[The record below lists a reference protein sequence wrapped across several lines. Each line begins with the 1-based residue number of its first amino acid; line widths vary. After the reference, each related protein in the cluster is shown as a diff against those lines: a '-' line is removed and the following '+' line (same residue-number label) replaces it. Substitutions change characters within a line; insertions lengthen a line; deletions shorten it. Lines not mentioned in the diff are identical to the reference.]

1 MIPSVARFLQRG
13 KHTVPMHYTTQ
24 SQQLT
29 TCPQCDNIVL
39 IDAEF
44 CNICGKRLRSASN
57 NAVPGTLPST
67 YTSSIHAPDDDLYE
81 EDEYD
86 EDDDQELDAVGN
98 HSQSEIA
105 LAPGEIQMF
114 LRHLQEQAASIERYF
129 PAQLPNKTQKV
140 MAWKKQLQ
148 RALSCAELFER
159 PQLQEIESGAALK
172 LRHHLAEATRALDF
186 TREYTVKLIGHT
198 GAGKSTLLA
207 ALLGRDIFPRMAGGA
222 VTGARTRVRLCWEQE
237 PEEMRVHF
245 LTRAQ
250 FDALLKQTQKSI
262 QAATSQHARDALST
276 ELGILLKASEA
287 FAERYLKSD
296 QPHIEVI
303 PRERWKEES
312 NRYIEEPPRD
322 SDEPRLIRLID
333 YVEYTIRASSH
344 ALLPPGSVLV
354 DLPGGSAGQVRH
366 DAVLRNEL
374 SNVDAVLIVVG
385 NNRFGDDERT
395 QRIFE
400 LIRRR
405 VIEGRSPEVAARM
418 VFLVVTHWDE
428 ITASASLEKALGSL
442 RPLLRE
448 LPANYSNFHHH
459 GPGNGY
465 FFYPI
470 RGNDALLARLG
481 LERQPLDVDRLQEG
495 RDYAGRILSVYPD
508 LLKLDPTLPP
518 TAAAQDYQ
526 KVSGKQ
532 HDAMLRLSGLPE
544 LIADLQAFLTNN
556 RYDVQLRQA
565 ETQLAMGLQLLEDLC
580 WERLNQLGVN
590 CQDFQELSYE
600 MSMRQSKRSALRFEQ
615 LQQRTHEMHSAWQ
628 DALKQFDLAISIE
641 QNAFHQAL
649 QTAHDRA
656 ARRVKIR
663 ILQGHF
669 DLYIKVGK
677 NSLSES
683 PAMEIGSRWT
693 DIDGWSLIKALR
705 VSFSSALEREL
716 NDPARALAE
725 AFLIPIA
732 HKEELDGS
740 LNITQVAL
748 GEYGGELDEIQKSY
762 NRLKRGIREKARDI
776 CLYVTMGELL
786 NEEKYAPAKDDPAVG
801 ALYRLISASGK
812 PEDIM
817 QQARQLMG
825 PILDVICGQLA
836 ESTERRI
843 AHLFRYELDKLE
855 VRQVYENERLDTP
868 PSDLP
873 GGFAD
878 LVNRLYSLLTER
890 VLTSETLREQLD
902 TLQAQ
907 REANVDHWVAMIQDT
922 EALKTVR

>member
-1 MIPSVARFLQRG
+1 
-13 KHTVPMHYTTQ
+13 MHYITQ
-24 SQQLT
+24 SQRVT
-29 TCPQCDNIVL
+29 TCPQCDNVVL

-57 NAVPGTLPST
+57 NAAPGALPSSHA
-67 YTSSIHAPDDDLYE
+67 SSILASDDDQYE
-81 EDEYD
+81 DDEYG
-86 EDDDQELDAVGN
+86 EDDDQELEQS
-98 HSQSEIA
+98 SQGELAPAPSEI
-105 LAPGEIQMF
+105 LTL
-114 LRHLQEQAASIERYF
+114 LRRLQEQAIHIERYF
-129 PAQLPNKTQKV
+129 PAQLPDKAQKV
-140 MAWKKQLQ
+140 TAWKKQLQ

-159 PQLQEIESGAALK
+159 PQLQLIESEAALK
-172 LRHHLAEATRALDF
+172 LRHHLAEATHALDF

-222 VTGARTRVRLCWEQE
+222 VTGVRTRVRLCGEQE
-237 PEEMRVHF
+237 AEEMRVHF

-250 FDALLKQTQKSI
+250 FDTLLRQTQRGI
-262 QAATSQHARDALST
+262 QDAASQHTREALSI

-287 FAERYLKSD
+287 FAEHYLSNEE
-296 QPHIEVI
+296 PYIEVI
-303 PRERWKEES
+303 PRERWREES
-312 NRYIEEPPRD
+312 SCYIEEPPRD
-322 SDEPRLIRLID
+322 SAEPRLIRLID
-333 YVEYTIRASSH
+333 YVEYTIRADSH
-344 ALLPPGSVLV
+344 PFLPPGSVLV

-366 DAVLRNEL
+366 DSVLRHEL
-374 SNVDAVLIVVG
+374 SNVDAILVVVG

-395 QRIFE
+395 QHIFE
-400 LIRRR
+400 LVKQR
-405 VIEGRSPEVAARM
+405 VIQGRSPEVAARM
-418 VFLVVTHWDE
+418 VFLAVTHWDE
-428 ITASASLEKALGSL
+428 ITGSASLEKALGSL

-448 LPANYSNFHHH
+448 LPASYSNVHHH

-481 LERQPLDVDRLQEG
+481 LERQPLDADRLQEG

-532 HDAMLRLSGLPE
+532 HDAMLRYSGLPE
-544 LIADLQAFLTNN
+544 LFSDLQAFLTNN

-565 ETQLAMGLQLLEDLC
+565 ETQLALALQQLEDLC

-590 CQDFQELSYE
+590 CQDVEELQYE
-600 MSMRQSKRSALRFEQ
+600 LSMRQSKRSALRFEQ
-615 LQQRTHEMHSAWQ
+615 LQRRTSEMHDAWQ
-628 DALKQFDLAISIE
+628 DALKQFDLALNLE
-641 QNAFHQAL
+641 QNAFHQVL

-669 DLYIKVGK
+669 DHYIKVGN
-677 NSLSES
+677 NSPVES

-693 DIDGWSLIKALR
+693 DIDGWSLIRALR
-705 VSFSSALEREL
+705 VSFSAALEREL
-716 NDPARALAE
+716 NEPARTLAE
-725 AFLIPIA
+725 AFLIPIT

-748 GEYGGELDEIQKSY
+748 GEYGGELDEIQKAY

-786 NEEKYAPAKDDPAVG
+786 NEEKYAPTKDDPAVS
-801 ALYRLISASGK
+801 ALYRLISTAGK
-812 PEDIM
+812 PEDLM

-855 VRQVYENERLDTP
+855 VRQVYENERLDAP
-868 PSDLP
+868 PGDLP
-873 GGFAD
+873 GAFAD

-890 VLTSETLREQLD
+890 VLTSERLREQLD

-907 REANVDHWVAMIQDT
+907 REINVDRWVDMIRDIET
-922 EALKTVR
+922 LKMVHY

>member
-1 MIPSVARFLQRG
+1 MQYI
-13 KHTVPMHYTTQ
+13 TQ
-24 SQQLT
+24 SQRVT

-39 IDAEF
+39 LDAEF
-44 CNICGKRLRSASN
+44 CNICGKRLRPASVG
-57 NAVPGTLPST
+57 ADSSRPLPSSHE
-67 YTSSIHAPDDDLYE
+67 SSILASDDDQYE
-81 EDEYD
+81 DDEYD
-86 EDDDQELDAVGN
+86 EDDDRELEQSSQEELAP
-98 HSQSEIA
+98 
-105 LAPGEIQMF
+105 APGETLAF
-114 LRHLQEQAASIERYF
+114 LRRLQEQAIHIERYF
-129 PAQLPNKTQKV
+129 PAQLPDKAQKV
-140 MAWKKQLQ
+140 TAWKKQLQ
-148 RALSCAELFER
+148 RALACAELFER
-159 PQLQEIESGAALK
+159 PQLQLIESEAALK

-222 VTGARTRVRLCWEQE
+222 VTGVRTRVRLCGEQE
-237 PEEMRVHF
+237 AEEMRVHF

-250 FDALLKQTQKSI
+250 FDTLLRQTQRGI
-262 QAATSQHARDALST
+262 QDAASQHAREALSA

-287 FAERYLKSD
+287 FAEHYLNNEETYVE
-296 QPHIEVI
+296 II
-303 PRERWKEES
+303 PRERWREES
-312 NRYIEEPPRD
+312 SRYIEELPRD
-322 SDEPRLIRLID
+322 STEPRLIRLID
-333 YVEYTIRASSH
+333 YVEYTIRADSH
-344 ALLPPGSVLV
+344 SLLPPGSVLV

-366 DAVLRNEL
+366 DAVLRHEL
-374 SNVDAVLIVVG
+374 SSVDAILVVVG

-395 QRIFE
+395 QHIFE
-400 LIRRR
+400 LIRQR
-405 VIEGRSPEVAARM
+405 VIQGRSPEVAARM
-418 VFLVVTHWDE
+418 VFLAVTHWDE
-428 ITASASLEKALGSL
+428 ITGSASLEKALGSL

-448 LPANYSNFHHH
+448 LPASYSNVHHH

-481 LERQPLDVDRLQEG
+481 LERQPLDADRLQEG

-526 KVSGKQ
+526 KVNGKQ
-532 HDAMLRLSGLPE
+532 HDAMLRYSGLPE
-544 LIADLQAFLTNN
+544 LFSDLQAFLTNN

-565 ETQLAMGLQLLEDLC
+565 ETQLALALQQLEDLC
-580 WERLNQLGVN
+580 WERLNQLGVD
-590 CQDFQELSYE
+590 CQDVEELQYE
-600 MSMRQSKRSALRFEQ
+600 LSMRQSKRSALRFEQ
-615 LQQRTHEMHSAWQ
+615 LQRRTSEMHNAWQ
-628 DALKQFDLAISIE
+628 DALKQFDLALGLE
-641 QNAFHQAL
+641 QNAFHQVL

-669 DLYIKVGK
+669 DHYIKVGK
-677 NSLSES
+677 SSPAES

-693 DIDGWSLIKALR
+693 DIDGWSLIRALR
-705 VSFSSALEREL
+705 VSFSAALEREL
-716 NDPARALAE
+716 NEPARTLAE
-725 AFLIPIA
+725 AFLIPIT

-748 GEYGGELDEIQKSY
+748 GEYGGELDEIQKAY

-786 NEEKYAPAKDDPAVG
+786 NEEKYAPAKDDPAVS
-801 ALYRLISASGK
+801 ALYRLISTAGK
-812 PEDIM
+812 PEDLM
-817 QQARQLMG
+817 QQGRQLMG

-855 VRQVYENERLDTP
+855 VRQVFENERLDAP

-873 GGFAD
+873 GVFAD

-890 VLTSETLREQLD
+890 VLTSERLREQLD

-907 REANVDHWVAMIQDT
+907 REVNVDRWVDMIHDIET
-922 EALKTVR
+922 LKMVHY